1 MLKYILG
8 ITLIGIFA
16 QCNNPANNVADTDS
30 TSHMSTA
37 QVHSDD
43 STNTIPP
50 DDSVDYKTYNGAWF
64 AINYPSDFTV
74 KPSMKSLTF
83 TEGFDSAIFTS
94 PDSTVS
100 FYVFSPQW
108 SGKPSEIS
116 VRSNEIMTDS
126 ITEGLEEGITVNEW
140 TIEAKDKSYKRSY
153 QEVIRQD
160 NINWIVGLQY
170 TSDAAYRKYRQQYLN
185 FKNSLMQYA
194 D

>member
-1 MLKYILG
+1 MLKSFVG
-8 ITLIGIFA
+8 IALIGIFA
-16 QCNNPANNVADTDS
+16 QCNNPSHEVADKDS
-30 TSHMSTA
+30 ALQIATTNIH
-37 QVHSDD
+37 DD
-43 STNTIPP
+43 NTTVTNGH
-50 DDSVDYKTYNGAWF
+50 DSFDYKTYTGAWF
-64 AINYPSDFTV
+64 AVNYPSDFTV
-74 KPSMKSLTF
+74 KPSMKSLTS

-108 SGKPSEIS
+108 SGKPSEINI
-116 VRSNEIMTDS
+116 RSNEIMTDS

-153 QEVIRQD
+153 REVIRQD